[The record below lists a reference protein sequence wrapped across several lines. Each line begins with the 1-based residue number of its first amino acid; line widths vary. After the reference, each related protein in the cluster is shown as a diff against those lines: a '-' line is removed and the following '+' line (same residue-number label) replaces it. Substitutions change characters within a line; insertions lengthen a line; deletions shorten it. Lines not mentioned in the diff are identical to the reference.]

1 MTDIAVSITPT
12 TSPFDTIRQVRE
24 DGTEYWSARD
34 LMPLLGYNKWQ
45 AFDAAIERA
54 ITSAKAQNASVEGN
68 FTGAGKVSGERG
80 PAQKD
85 YHLSRFVSYLV
96 ATNGDPRK
104 EEVAAAQ
111 AYFAVR
117 TREAETKPSKQLT
130 GPELMAYALL
140 EAQKTIEAATAR
152 AEAAEAQIEADK
164 PHTDLGKAI
173 TGGDGD
179 LLVQDVARLLAAHG
193 INIGR
198 NRLYEWM
205 RENHW
210 GTKGAG
216 RNGNQPTQRRIEQ
229 GLVRPR
235 VQAIRTPAGHT
246 IEAVTTLITGKGQED
261 LINGFLNGSYTI

>member
-1 MTDIAVSITPT
+1 MTDIAVSLTPT

-34 LMPLLGYNKWQ
+34 LMPLLGYQKWERFEG
-45 AFDAAIERA
+45 AVERA
-54 ITSAKAQNASVEGN
+54 LTSAKAQNANVEEN
-68 FTGAGKVSGERG
+68 FPRAGKVSGERG

-85 YHLSRFVSYLV
+85 YHLSRFASYLV
-96 ATNGDPRK
+96 AMNGDPHK

-117 TREAETKPSKQLT
+117 TREAETTPSKQLT
-130 GPELMAYALL
+130 GPELMAYALI

-164 PHTDLGKAI
+164 PATTLGKAI

-179 LLVQDVARLLAAHG
+179 LLVQDVARPLAAHG

-198 NRLYEWM
+198 NRLYEWL

-210 GTKGAG
+210 VTKGTG

-229 GLVRPR
+229 GLVRPK